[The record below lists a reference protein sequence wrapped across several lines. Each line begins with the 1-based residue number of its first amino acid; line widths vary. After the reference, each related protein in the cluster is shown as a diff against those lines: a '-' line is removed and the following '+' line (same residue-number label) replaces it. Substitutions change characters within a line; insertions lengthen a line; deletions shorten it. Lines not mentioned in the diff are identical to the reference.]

1 MQTMF
6 GHRELDDRRFQMQ
19 QSNLRLVVH
28 VQSLCRTK
36 RHESARKSIESIYKK
51 IRR

>member
-1 MQTMF
+1 MQTMLD
-6 GHRELDDRRFQMQ
+6 HRELNDRRFQMQ

-36 RHESARKSIESIYKK
+36 RRESARKSIESICRK